1 MTATSN
7 VVEGSTLDGITA
19 KVNELAVSISA
30 LTNRNTELER
40 LGRAIVDEAQGDQR
54 TVLVPTQRVHDLRE
68 ALDRP

>member
-7 VVEGSTLDGITA
+7 VVEGSTLDGIIA

-30 LTNRNTELER
+30 LTNRNAELER
-40 LGRAIVDEAQGDQR
+40 LGRAIVDEAQGDSR
-54 TVLVPTQRVHDLRE
+54 AVLVPTQRVHDLRE